1 MRKLLHGVA
10 ALLLLSLSGC
20 IFHHHH
26 KPAPNQSLAP
36 QSLETTQ
43 ADNSTAPATAPP
55 TPAPAPAATTTQPP
69 TQQPAAQPPATAPP
83 DKTAHHA
90 IHRKRP
96 EGKPVE
102 MASNATPEV
111 SAVGQLSPGDP
122 SDLRVQTESS
132 LNSIDQTIKKLNR
145 PLSQQEQKTL
155 AQIREFL
162 KQARSAL
169 ASGDVDGAHTL
180 ALKARVLLDEIT
192 H

>member
-20 IFHHHH
+20 IFHRHP
-26 KPAPNQSLAP
+26 KPEPNQTLAP
-36 QSLETTQ
+36 PSLETTQ
-43 ADNSTAPATAPP
+43 ADNSTAATTPATPAQTPATA
-55 TPAPAPAATTTQPP
+55 TTQPP
-69 TQQPAAQPPATAPP
+69 GQQPTVQPPATTPP

-90 IHRKRP
+90 IHHKRS
-96 EGKPVE
+96 ESKPVE
-102 MASNATPEV
+102 EASNATPEV
-111 SAVGQLSPGDP
+111 SAVGQLSSGDP

-132 LNSIDQTIKKLNR
+132 LSSIDQTIKKLNR
-145 PLSQQEQKTL
+145 QLSQQDQKTL

-180 ALKARVLLDEIT
+180 TLKAKVLLDEIT